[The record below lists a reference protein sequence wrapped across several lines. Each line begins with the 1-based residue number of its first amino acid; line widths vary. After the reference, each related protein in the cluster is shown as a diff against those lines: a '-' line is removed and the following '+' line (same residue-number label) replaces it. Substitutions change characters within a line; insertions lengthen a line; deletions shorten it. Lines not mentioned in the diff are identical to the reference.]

1 MPEPRPAYVVHVLP
15 GRARIKIPSARGDHA
30 YCAVLGD
37 ALAACTATRAVTI
50 SPRTGGVL
58 IFHDGALAGIARF
71 AAEAGLFVL
80 PSLEPALPSMRGQFQ
95 GALAALD
102 HGIERATGPNVGVD
116 NRTTAQKAATVALI
130 RELLTRYP
138 SAKVVGH
145 RDLGATQCPG
155 FDAARWWA
163 EVSRPAPAAKTAWP
177 EATPLNPESPWAA
190 LWRSIIALLGR

>member
-58 IFHDGALAGIARF
+58 IFHDGALAKIARF

-80 PSLEPALPSMRGQFQ
+80 PSLEPALPAMRGQFQ

-102 HGIERATGPNVGVD
+102 HGIERATGG
-116 NRTTAQKAATVALI
+116 AA
-130 RELLTRYP
+130 
-138 SAKVVGH
+138 
-145 RDLGATQCPG
+145 DLG
-155 FDAARWWA
+155 
-163 EVSRPAPAAKTAWP
+163 VS
-177 EATPLNPESPWAA
+177 
-190 LWRSIIALLGR
+190 IALLFLALAVGQLRRGNVLVPALPLAWNVLVLLGLAAINNGRNAVALGNGGGAED